1 MTGTI
6 GALAFI
12 AIGFTGFL
20 PWLVAG
26 PIATAFVTGWVLT
39 ELREYLAGGTK
50 PTWTQGKTTKQS
62 RTVSVEN
69 SPLEEAV
76 TMPAKS
82 SKRYQAKLRKGE
94 TLVVEAGA
102 DDWISVTLVSRT
114 GLVERGK
121 DGRNLTIEYE
131 AKRNG
136 NWFVYVENDNKTS
149 LELGITL
156 TVESPE
162 E

>member
-1 MTGTI
+1 MLTGFI
-6 GALAFI
+6 GAVAFI
-12 AIGFTGFL
+12 GIGLTGFL

-50 PTWTQGKTTKQS
+50 RTGIQGKTTKES

-76 TMPAKS
+76 TIPAES
-82 SKRYQAKLRKGE
+82 TRRYQAKLRKGE

-102 DDWISVTLVSRT
+102 DDWISLTLVSKT
-114 GLVERGK
+114 GL
-121 DGRNLTIEYE
+121 
-131 AKRNG
+131 
-136 NWFVYVENDNKTS
+136 
-149 LELGITL
+149 
-156 TVESPE
+156 
-162 E
+162 